1 MLRIAIIGRPNVGK
15 STLFNRL
22 SRGRRAL
29 VSREPGMTRDR
40 LSAVATWYEKSFEV
54 VDTGGLVPGDSDGM
68 AGQVLRQAEMAI
80 QDSDLILLVVDVR
93 DGPTVVDERLN
104 QLMRASGKEYLL
116 VVNKVDV
123 PRLEPEALEF
133 YRFGVESLHLMS
145 AEHKAGLD
153 ALVEAILGRLA
164 EAPASSEVEEVRV
177 AIIGRPNVGKS
188 SLLNRLVG
196 NNRAIVTETPG
207 TTRDAVD
214 SLLSFQDRTIRLI
227 DTAGIRRKG
236 RTQGLAEKLSVVM
249 ARKSI
254 ERADV
259 AFLVL
264 DAAEKATHLDAVI
277 GGYADKAGTS
287 VIVLVNKWDLVP
299 KDTLTAQ
306 SLEKTFRQRMRFLD
320 YAPLLFVSALTGQRV
335 SRALEEA
342 ICAYDARR
350 KRISTGEL
358 NRFLESVLR
367 PHMFR
372 GAPQRKYPLKYAA
385 QVSTGPPTFVLFT
398 RAGGRLHFSTLRF
411 LSNRLRS
418 RFDFYATPIRFVQ
431 RSKN

>member
-1 MLRIAIIGRPNVGK
+1 
-15 STLFNRL
+15 
-22 SRGRRAL
+22 
-29 VSREPGMTRDR
+29 MTRDR
-40 LSAVATWYEKSFEV
+40 LSAVATWDEKSFEV

-93 DGPTVVDERLN
+93 DGPTGVDEWLN

-133 YRFGVESLHLMS
+133 YRFGVESLYLVS

-153 ALVEAILGRLA
+153 ELVEAILGRLA

-227 DTAGIRRKG
+227 DTAGICRKG

-259 AFLVL
+259 ALLVL
-264 DAAEKATHLDAVI
+264 DAVEKATHLDAAI

-287 VIVLVNKWDLVP
+287 VIVLANKWDLVP

-335 SRALEEA
+335 SRALEEV

-398 RAGGRLHFSTLRF
+398 RAGRRLHFSTLRF

-431 RSKN
+431 RSKH